1 MSENNNEFVNINSRS
16 ASAANPH
23 SRPANKKKKTKGKV
37 LTLRIVSGILAVIFL
52 IFGVGVG
59 LFGMWFNGLTNYSDG
74 GNNNNNTPKP
84 VATDTSGNTLPEI
97 EGIELE
103 ANSGELLNDPYVL
116 NIMLFGTDRYGD
128 AGLSD
133 TMILLSIDNRH
144 QKIKM
149 TSFLRDTYVSIPGYY
164 PHKLN
169 LSYALGQ
176 APLAIQTIE
185 QNYGVQVD
193 RYATV
198 NFSTFKEIVDIMG
211 GVEVE
216 LTGAEI
222 DYINAQ
228 IWENGQSEYLDASPG
243 MVNLNGQQA
252 LWYARNRGGTY
263 GGQTFSGDDWD
274 RTDRQRK
281 FMNAV
286 IDQMK
291 DASLTEI
298 VAIVNEVG
306 PNVTTDLKKTEIT
319 MLLKNALTFL
329 NYEVEQCHMPSDGTW
344 SYGWNE
350 AGSVILVNDW
360 YQARLDL
367 ATFIYEESVAG

>member
-16 ASAANPH
+16 ASASNTH
-23 SRPANKKKKTKGKV
+23 NRPSNKKKKTKGRV
-37 LTLRIVSGILAVIFL
+37 VTLRIVSGILAVLFL
-52 IFGVGVG
+52 VLGVGVG

-74 GNNNNNTPKP
+74 GNNNNTPKP

-176 APLAIQTIE
+176 APLSIQTIE

-243 MVNLNGQQA
+243 MVKLNGQQA

>member
-1 MSENNNEFVNINSRS
+1 MNDNEFVNINSRGT
-16 ASAANPH
+16 SAANTPN
-23 SRPANKKKKTKGKV
+23 RLANKKKKTKSGV
-37 LTLRIVSGILAVIFL
+37 VALRIVSGILAAVFL
-52 IFGVGVG
+52 VAGIGVG

-74 GNNNNNTPKP
+74 SGGGNSNKPKP
-84 VATDTSGNTLPEI
+84 VSTDASGNTLPEI

-169 LSYALGQ
+169 LSYALGS

-198 NFSTFKEIVDIMG
+198 NFATFQEIVDIMG
-211 GVEVE
+211 GVEIE

-228 IWENGQSEYLDASPG
+228 IWENGQPEYLNASPG
-243 MVNLNGQQA
+243 MVTLSGQQA

-306 PNVTTDLKKTEIT
+306 PQVTTDLKKTEIT

-329 NYEVEQCHMPSDGTW
+329 NYDVEQCHMPSDGTW

-367 ATFIYEESVAG
+367 ATFIYEDSVAG

>member
-16 ASAANPH
+16 ASASNTH
-23 SRPANKKKKTKGKV
+23 NRPANKKKKTKGRV
-37 LTLRIVSGILAVIFL
+37 VTLRIVSGILAVLFL
-52 IFGVGVG
+52 VLGVGVG

-74 GNNNNNTPKP
+74 GNNNNTPKP

-228 IWENGQSEYLDASPG
+228 IWENGQSEYLDATPG